1 MSADVIKHND
11 LAFNYEIN
19 DFLQKRQ
26 IQITYNY
33 IRSPLLSCV
42 YSDIIKIPK
51 NSNNSRI
58 HVYTLLKPRIHGD
71 GQRQITTCHT
81 YNQVEKN
88 SLNTK

>member
-42 YSDIIKIPK
+42 YL
-51 NSNNSRI
+51 
-58 HVYTLLKPRIHGD
+58 TLLKYQKIPITLGHMCIHYLSRGYMATGND
-71 GQRQITTCHT
+71 
-81 YNQVEKN
+81 K
-88 SLNTK
+88 

>member
-11 LAFNYEIN
+11 LTFNYEIN

-42 YSDIIKIPK
+42 YL
-51 NSNNSRI
+51 
-58 HVYTLLKPRIHGD
+58 TLLKY
-71 GQRQITTCHT
+71 QKFQ
-81 YNQVEKN
+81 
-88 SLNTK
+88 